1 MYADFRNEAKEFA
14 EMVQRTTSAG
24 PTLVLIA
31 LGAFVTTLDN
41 TIVAAGA
48 PSIARDLAL
57 DLPTLQW
64 VSIGY
69 MLPFAGLLPVA
80 GTLVDRWGQ
89 AATLRAGLL
98 VFGAAA
104 AAGGLAAT
112 AWLVISARVLQGA
125 AAAFLVPALLSLLRT
140 NLDARKRAVG
150 ATVWTACLAVALA
163 LGPTLGGV
171 LSEYLGW
178 GWIFFVN
185 LPFVAAMLLLQ
196 PRVAVAGRD
205 PAAGRP
211 AVVSMLMVTTGL
223 VLFTAAV
230 VELGEGSRSLL
241 IPLALGAAGASLCLW
256 FVVRERH
263 ARVRLVPADLI
274 GQRVFVGALTV
285 QLLWGLGVSGVF
297 FFTPLLHQESLGLGP
312 VLAGLPLVVVAVAV
326 VAATPL
332 VPWAVPRF
340 GPHRTVAAG
349 LGLVTA
355 GLLAVAA
362 VNHIPEV
369 LPRIPGL
376 VLIGAGSALTT
387 PLTSYVLEIVAERQ
401 AGTASGLLTASRE
414 LSSALGVALI
424 GTVLTVVRTA
434 HLDEGVGPA
443 LADGYTAGL
452 LTAAALELAGAL
464 LAIRVLSVR
473 AGESPSQGDK
483 HGDPFLSSR

>member
-1 MYADFRNEAKEFA
+1 MIP
-14 EMVQRTTSAG
+14 RTLAM
-24 PTLVLIA
+24 IA

-57 DLPTLQW
+57 DLPALQW

-69 MLPFAGLLPVA
+69 MLAFAGLLPVA

-98 VFGAAA
+98 TFGAGA
-104 AAGGLAAT
+104 AAGGLATT

-140 NLDARKRAVG
+140 NLDARRRALG

-178 GWIFFVN
+178 SWIFFVN
-185 LPFVAAMLLLQ
+185 LPFVAAMLVLL
-196 PRVAVAGRD
+196 RTLDTTGRD
-205 PAAGRP
+205 RGSKARP
-211 AVVSMLMVTTGL
+211 AVLSMLVVTTGMVL
-223 VLFTAAV
+223 VTAAV
-230 VELGEGSRSLL
+230 VELGVV
-241 IPLALGAAGASLCLW
+241 LGAAGVGFAIW
-256 FVVRERH
+256 FVRRERR
-263 ARVRLVPADLI
+263 ARERLVPAELT
-274 GQRVFVGALTV
+274 GHRVFTGALIV

-312 VLAGLPLVVVAVAV
+312 MLAGLPLVAVAVAV

-349 LGLVTA
+349 LALVAA

-362 VNHIPEV
+362 VNHVPEV
-369 LPRIPGL
+369 LPRLSGL

-387 PLTSYVLEIVAERQ
+387 PLTSHALEIVAEKH
-401 AGTASGLLTASRE
+401 AGAASGLLTASRE

-424 GTVLTVVRTA
+424 GAVLTVVRTA
-434 HLDEGVGPA
+434 KLGEGHGPA

-452 LTAAALELAGAL
+452 LTAAALQLVGAL
-464 LAIRVLSVR
+464 LALRLLS
-473 AGESPSQGDK
+473 GQTGQSPSRSDK
-483 HGDPFLSSR
+483 RGDPFLSSR

>member
-1 MYADFRNEAKEFA
+1 MRA
-14 EMVQRTTSAG
+14 
-24 PTLVLIA
+24 TLLMIG

-48 PSIARDLAL
+48 PSLARELGL

-98 VFGAAA
+98 AFGAGAA
-104 AAGGLAAT
+104 VGGFATT
-112 AWLVISARVLQGA
+112 AWLVIAARVLQGT

-140 NLDARKRAVG
+140 NLDARSRAVG
-150 ATVWTACLAVALA
+150 ATVWTACLAAALA
-163 LGPTLGGV
+163 LGPTLGGL

-178 GWIFFVN
+178 GWVFFVN
-185 LPFVAAMLLLQ
+185 LPFVAAMLLLVRQ
-196 PRVAVAGRD
+196 VALADRD

-211 AVVSMLMVTTGL
+211 AVLSMLVVTTAM
-223 VLFTAAV
+223 VLTTAAV
-230 VELGEGSRSLL
+230 VELSVV
-241 IPLALGAAGASLCLW
+241 LGAAGTAFAIW
-256 FVVRERH
+256 FVLRERR
-263 ARVRLVPADLI
+263 ARMRLVPNALT
-274 GQRVFVGALTV
+274 GTRVFTGALTV

-312 VLAGLPLVVVAVAV
+312 MLAGLPLVVVAVAV

-332 VPWAVPRF
+332 VPWAVPRW

-349 LGLVTA
+349 LTTVAA
-355 GLLAVAA
+355 GLLALAA
-362 VNHIPEV
+362 VNHLPEIP
-369 LPRIPGL
+369 PRIPGL

-387 PLTSYVLEIVAERQ
+387 PLTSYALEIVAERH

-424 GTVLTVVRTA
+424 GAVLSVVRA
-434 HLDEGVGPA
+434 ARLDEGAAAA

-452 LTAAALELAGAL
+452 LTAAALQLAGAL
-464 LAIRVLSVR
+464 LALRLLNPRSSSR
-473 AGESPSQGDK
+473 SDK
-483 HGDPFLSSR
+483 RGAPFLTSR

>member
-1 MYADFRNEAKEFA
+1 MI
-14 EMVQRTTSAG
+14 
-24 PTLVLIA
+24 PTLVMIA

-69 MLPFAGLLPVA
+69 MLPFAGLLPMA

-98 VFGAAA
+98 AFGAGA
-104 AAGGLAAT
+104 AAGGLATT

-140 NLDARKRAVG
+140 NLDARRRALG

-185 LPFVAAMLLLQ
+185 LPFVAAMLVLL
-196 PRVAVAGRD
+196 RTVDTTGRD
-205 PAAGRP
+205 RGSTARP
-211 AVVSMLMVTTGL
+211 AVLSMLVVTTGMVL
-223 VLFTAAV
+223 VTAAV
-230 VELGEGSRSLL
+230 VELGEGGA
-241 IPLALGAAGASLCLW
+241 ALGAAGTGFVIW
-256 FVVRERH
+256 FVFRERR
-263 ARVRLVPADLI
+263 ARERLVPAELT
-274 GQRVFVGALTV
+274 GHRVFTGALIV
-285 QLLWGLGVSGVF
+285 QSLWGLGVSGVF

-312 VLAGLPLVVVAVAV
+312 MLAGLPLVAVAVAV

-332 VPWAVPRF
+332 VPLAVSRF

-349 LGLVTA
+349 LATVAA

-362 VNHIPEV
+362 VNHVPEV
-369 LPRIPGL
+369 LPRLPGL
-376 VLIGAGSALTT
+376 MLIGAGSALTT
-387 PLTSYVLEIVAERQ
+387 PLTSYALEIVAEKH

-424 GTVLTVVRTA
+424 GAVLTMVRTA
-434 HLDEGVGPA
+434 KLDEGPAPA
-443 LADGYTAGL
+443 LAGGYTAGL
-452 LTAAALELAGAL
+452 LTAAALQLVGAILALRL
-464 LAIRVLSVR
+464 LSGR
-473 AGESPSQGDK
+473 AGQNPSRSDK
-483 HGDPFLSSR
+483 RGDPFLSSR

>member
-1 MYADFRNEAKEFA
+1 M
-14 EMVQRTTSAG
+14 G
-24 PTLVLIA
+24 PTLIMIA

-98 VFGAAA
+98 AFGAGAA
-104 AAGGLAAT
+104 VGGLVTT
-112 AWLVISARVLQGA
+112 AWLVIAARVLQGA

-140 NLDARKRAVG
+140 NLDERRRAVG
-150 ATVWTACLAVALA
+150 ATIWTACLAVALA

-185 LPFVAAMLLLQ
+185 LPFVAAMLLLL
-196 PRVAVAGRD
+196 RKVVTGNGSTAGRD
-205 PAAGRP
+205 PAPGRP
-211 AVVSMLMVTTGL
+211 AVLSMLVVTAGMVL
-223 VLFTAAV
+223 LTAAV
-230 VELGEGSRSLL
+230 VELGEGGALL
-241 IPLALGAAGASLCLW
+241 PAVLGLGGAGLAIW
-256 FVVRERH
+256 FVLRERR
-263 ARVRLVPADLI
+263 ARERLVPGELT
-274 GQRVFVGALTV
+274 GQRVFIGALTV

-349 LGLVTA
+349 LATVAA

-362 VNHIPEV
+362 VNQVPEI
-369 LPRIPGL
+369 LPRVPGL

-387 PLTSYVLEIVAERQ
+387 PLTSYALEIVADRH

-424 GTVLTVVRTA
+424 GAVLAVVRTA
-434 HLDEGVGPA
+434 RLDDGAASA
-443 LADGYTAGL
+443 LAQGYTAGL
-452 LTAAALELAGAL
+452 LTAAGLELTGAL
-464 LAIRVLSVR
+464 LALRLLNPR
-473 AGESPSQGDK
+473 RGQSPSRSDK
-483 HGDPFLSSR
+483 RGAPFLSSR

>member
-1 MYADFRNEAKEFA
+1 
-14 EMVQRTTSAG
+14 MVQRTTTAV
-24 PTLVLIA
+24 PTLVMIA

-89 AATLRAGLL
+89 AATLRVGLL
-98 VFGAAA
+98 AFGAGA
-104 AAGGLAAT
+104 AAGGVAT
-112 AWLVISARVLQGA
+112 SAWLVISARVLQGG

-140 NLDARKRAVG
+140 NLDARRRALG

-185 LPFVAAMLLLQ
+185 LPFVTAMLVLQ
-196 PRVAVAGRD
+196 PKVTAAGRD
-205 PAAGRP
+205 PTSGRP
-211 AVVSMLMVTTGL
+211 AVVSMLVVTAGMVL
-223 VLFTAAV
+223 VTAAV
-230 VELGEGSRSLL
+230 VELGEGGVLVPA
-241 IPLALGAAGASLCLW
+241 ILGATGTASGLW
-256 FVVRERH
+256 FVFRESH
-263 ARVRLVPADLI
+263 ARERLVPAGLT
-274 GQRVFVGALTV
+274 GQRVFTGALTV

-312 VLAGLPLVVVAVAV
+312 VAAGLPLVAVAVAV

-349 LGLVTA
+349 LATVA
-355 GLLAVAA
+355 VGLLAVAM
-362 VNHIPEV
+362 VNHVPEV
-369 LPRIPGL
+369 LPRLPGL
-376 VLIGAGSALTT
+376 VLVGAGSALTT
-387 PLTSYVLEIVAERQ
+387 PLTSYALEIVAERH

-424 GTVLTVVRTA
+424 GTVLAVVRSA
-434 HLDEGVGPA
+434 RIGEGAAPA
-443 LADGYTAGL
+443 LAAGYTAGL
-452 LTAAALELAGAL
+452 LTAAALELLGAL
-464 LAIRVLSVR
+464 LALRLLR
-473 AGESPSQGDK
+473 DRRGESPSRGDK
-483 HGDPFLSSR
+483 PGAPFLSSR

>member
-1 MYADFRNEAKEFA
+1 MR
-14 EMVQRTTSAG
+14 
-24 PTLVLIA
+24 PTLVMIA

-98 VFGAAA
+98 AFGAGAA
-104 AAGGLAAT
+104 VGGLATT

-140 NLDARKRAVG
+140 NLDERRRAVG

-185 LPFVAAMLLLQ
+185 LPFVTAMLALL
-196 PRVAVAGRD
+196 RKVAVAGRD

-211 AVVSMLMVTTGL
+211 AVLSMLVATTGMVL
-223 VLFTAAV
+223 VTAAV
-230 VELGEGSRSLL
+230 VELGEGDVLVPAMS
-241 IPLALGAAGASLCLW
+241 GVAGTGFAIW
-256 FVVRERH
+256 FVLRERR
-263 ARVRLVPADLI
+263 ARDRLVPGELT
-274 GQRVFVGALTV
+274 GQRVFSGALVV

-312 VLAGLPLVVVAVAV
+312 VLAGSPLVVVAIAV

-349 LGLVTA
+349 LATVA
-355 GLLAVAA
+355 VGLLAVAA
-362 VNHIPEV
+362 VNHVPEV

-387 PLTSYVLEIVAERQ
+387 PLTSYALEIVAERH

-424 GTVLTVVRTA
+424 GAVLAVVRTA
-434 HLDEGVGPA
+434 RLDEGAVSA

-452 LTAAALELAGAL
+452 LTAAGLEILGAL
-464 LAIRVLSVR
+464 LSLRLLNPR
-473 AGESPSQGDK
+473 AGQSPSRSDK
-483 HGDPFLSSR
+483 RGAPFLSSR

>member
-1 MYADFRNEAKEFA
+1 M
-14 EMVQRTTSAG
+14 G
-24 PTLVLIA
+24 PTLLMIA

-48 PSIARDLAL
+48 PSIARELGL

-69 MLPFAGLLPVA
+69 MLSFAGLLPVA
-80 GTLVDRWGQ
+80 GTVVDRWGQ

-98 VFGAAA
+98 AFGDGA
-104 AAGGLAAT
+104 AAGGLATT

-140 NLDARKRAVG
+140 NLDARGRAVG
-150 ATVWTACLAVALA
+150 ATVWTACLAAALA

-171 LSEYLGW
+171 LSEYWGW

-185 LPFVAAMLLLQ
+185 LPFVAAMLLLS
-196 PRVAVAGRD
+196 RTVALADRD

-211 AVVSMLMVTTGL
+211 AVLSMLVVTAGMIL
-223 VLFTAAV
+223 ITAAV
-230 VELGEGSRSLL
+230 VELGEGGALL
-241 IPLALGAAGASLCLW
+241 SAVFGVAGTGFAIW
-256 FVVRERH
+256 FVFRERR
-263 ARVRLVPADLI
+263 ARVRLVPVGLT
-274 GQRVFVGALTV
+274 GQRVFAGALTV

-312 VLAGLPLVVVAVAV
+312 LHAGLPLVVVAVAV
-326 VAATPL
+326 VAAAAV
-332 VPWAVPRF
+332 VPWALPRF

-349 LGLVTA
+349 LATVAA
-355 GLLAVAA
+355 GLLAIAA
-362 VNHIPEV
+362 VNHVPEV

-387 PLTSYVLEIVAERQ
+387 PLTSYALEIVAERH

-424 GTVLTVVRTA
+424 GAVLAVVRTA
-434 HLDEGVGPA
+434 RLDEGAASA
-443 LADGYTAGL
+443 LASGYTAGL
-452 LTAAALELAGAL
+452 LTAAGLELAGAL
-464 LAIRVLSVR
+464 LALRLLNPR
-473 AGESPSQGDK
+473 QGRSSSRSDK
-483 HGDPFLSSR
+483 QGAPFLTSR

>member
-1 MYADFRNEAKEFA
+1 MI
-14 EMVQRTTSAG
+14 
-24 PTLVLIA
+24 PTLVMIA

-48 PSIARDLAL
+48 PSIARDLGL
-57 DLPTLQW
+57 DLPALQW

-98 VFGAAA
+98 AFGAGAI
-104 AAGGLAAT
+104 AGGLATT

-140 NLDARKRAVG
+140 NLDARRRAVG
-150 ATVWTACLAVALA
+150 ATVWTACLAAALA

-185 LPFVAAMLLLQ
+185 LPFVAAMLFLLR
-196 PRVAVAGRD
+196 RVAAAGRG
-205 PAAGRP
+205 PATGRP
-211 AVVSMLMVTTGL
+211 AVLSMLVVTTGMVL
-223 VLFTAAV
+223 VTAAV
-230 VELGEGSRSLL
+230 VELGEGGALL
-241 IPLALGAAGASLCLW
+241 PAVLGAAGTGFAIW
-256 FVVRERH
+256 FVLRERR
-263 ARVRLVPADLI
+263 ARERLVPAELT

-349 LGLVTA
+349 LATVAA
-355 GLLAVAA
+355 GLLVLAA
-362 VNHIPEV
+362 VNHLPEV
-369 LPRIPGL
+369 PPRIPGL

-387 PLTSYVLEIVAERQ
+387 PLTSYALEIVAERH

-424 GTVLTVVRTA
+424 GTVLAVVRTA
-434 HLDEGVGPA
+434 NLGDGTASA
-443 LADGYTAGL
+443 LASGYTAGL
-452 LTAAALELAGAL
+452 LTAAGLELLGAL
-464 LAIRVLSVR
+464 LALRLLNDR
-473 AGESPSQGDK
+473 AGQSPSRSDK
-483 HGDPFLSSR
+483 RGATFLSSR